1 MRRVLSV
8 FLVGAFL
15 LLMFP
20 MPRPAAAAP
29 KGNGGLV
36 GHIYNEDM
44 KTPVT
49 NAVVKLRNL
58 ANQKEY
64 SSEPTD
70 QDGMYKIP
78 AVEEGRYVMGVLG
91 PSGSYNFHYSIMI
104 KSDALAKLSL
114 AMKPGSAPVMLQ
126 QGSSIKKKST
136 IIDFFKSPAGILTLV
151 GAAEGVLFAVALAEE
166 GETSPI
172 ID

>member
-1 MRRVLSV
+1 MKRVLSV

-15 LLMFP
+15 LLMIP
-20 MPRPAAAAP
+20 MPRMATAAP
-29 KGNGGLV
+29 KGNGVLV

-44 KTPVT
+44 KTPVS

-78 AVEEGRYVMGVLG
+78 AVEEGRYVMGVQG

-114 AMKPGSAPVMLQ
+114 AMKPGNAPVMLQ
-126 QGSSIKKKST
+126 QGSSATKKST
-136 IIDFFKSPAGILTLV
+136 LIDFFKSPAGILTLV
-151 GAAEGVLFAVALAEE
+151 GAAEGVLFAVALAE
-166 GETSPI
+166 GEASPI

>member
-1 MRRVLSV
+1 MKRVLSL

-20 MPRPAAAAP
+20 MPRMAAAAP
-29 KGNGGLV
+29 KGNGVLV
-36 GHIYNEDM
+36 GHIYNDDM
-44 KTPVT
+44 KTPVS

-58 ANQKEY
+58 ATQKEY
-64 SSEPTD
+64 ASEPTD
-70 QDGMYKIP
+70 LDGMYKIP

-114 AMKPGSAPVMLQ
+114 AMKPGNAPVMLQ

-151 GAAEGVLFAVALAEE
+151 GAAEGVLFAVALAE
-166 GETSPI
+166 GEASPI